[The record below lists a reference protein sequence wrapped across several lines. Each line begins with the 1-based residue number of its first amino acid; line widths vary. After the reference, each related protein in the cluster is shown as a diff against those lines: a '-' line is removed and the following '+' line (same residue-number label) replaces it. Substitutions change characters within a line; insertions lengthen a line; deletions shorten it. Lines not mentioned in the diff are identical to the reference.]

1 MFRDFQ
7 RRDTDC
13 PMLREE
19 EKMSK
24 IDSSNAKEHSYPVY
38 GRQFKSYR
46 WYKPIIVGV
55 LFFIVYILFAGL
67 LMAGMVVVAGQG
79 ATPDTLAERLTSI
92 FASSYDAMELANAMQ
107 SIVSLGSVAVMIP
120 ALWLASAIVR
130 DRPFSSYSS
139 SRGGWSSKVF
149 WRTFPVAFVCIGIPI
164 IIDNLFYYHNLGNF
178 QMKFTL
184 TSFAVVT
191 ILGPLQCIAEE
202 YAFRGLLM
210 QTLGSWF
217 RLPIIAVILQSVIFA
232 LMHPYNT
239 IGQIGIFV
247 SGCVFA
253 LSAWIGRGIEVSSA
267 LHIANNMTIFYM
279 QGMNL
284 ATIDSNTTMHDLL
297 LEICTGVVFVILI
310 FIISKK
316 TSWFS
321 RVKKDDAAAWN
332 QRIDDKLARKEEK
345 LAAKNAKTG
354 AHDGGTT
361 GKHFKQ

>member
-1 MFRDFQ
+1 MA
-7 RRDTDC
+7 
-13 PMLREE
+13 
-19 EKMSK
+19 K
-24 IDSSNAKEHSYPVY
+24 IDSTNAKEHSYPVY
-38 GRQFKSYR
+38 GRQFKSYK
-46 WYKPIIVGV
+46 WYKPVIVGV
-55 LFFIVYILFAGL
+55 LFFIFYLLFAGL
-67 LMAGMVVVAGQG
+67 LMAGMVFIAGQG
-79 ATPDTLAERLTSI
+79 ATPDVLIERLKSM
-92 FASSYDAMELANAMQ
+92 FANSYDAMELADAMQ

-149 WRTFPVAFVCIGIPI
+149 WRTFPVAFICIGIPI

-184 TSFAVVT
+184 ASFAVVT

-202 YAFRGLLM
+202 YLFRGLLM

-253 LSAWIGRGIEVSSA
+253 LSAWIGRGIEISSA
-267 LHIANNMTIFYM
+267 YHIVNNMTIFYM

-284 ATIDSNTTMHDLL
+284 ATIDSQSTMHDLM
-297 LEICTGVVFVILI
+297 LELCTGAAYVLI
-310 FIISKK
+310 IYIISRRHN
-316 TSWFS
+316 WFNKI
-321 RVKKDDAAAWN
+321 RHNDLAAWN
-332 QRIDDKLARKEEK
+332 GRIDAKIAKKEAKAAAKAEK
-345 LAAKNAKTG
+345 KAAKNAPV
-354 AHDGGTT
+354 GTHEESAP
-361 GKHFKQ
+361 GKHFKG

>member
-1 MFRDFQ
+1 MA
-7 RRDTDC
+7 
-13 PMLREE
+13 
-19 EKMSK
+19 K
-24 IDSSNAKEHSYPVY
+24 IDSTNAKEHSYPVY
-38 GRQFKSYR
+38 GRQFKSYK
-46 WYKPIIVGV
+46 WYKPVIVGV
-55 LFFIVYILFAGL
+55 LFFIFYLLFAGL
-67 LMAGMVVVAGQG
+67 LMAGMVFIAGQG
-79 ATPDTLAERLTSI
+79 ATPDVFIERLKSM
-92 FASSYDAMELANAMQ
+92 FANSYDAMELADAMQ

-149 WRTFPVAFVCIGIPI
+149 WRTFPVAFICIGIPI

-184 TSFAVVT
+184 ASFAVVT

-202 YAFRGLLM
+202 YVFRGLLM

-217 RLPIIAVILQSVIFA
+217 RLPIIAVMLQSVIFA

-267 LHIANNMTIFYM
+267 YHIANNMTIFYM

-284 ATIDSNTTMHDLL
+284 ATIESNTNMHDLL
-297 LEICTGVVFVILI
+297 LELCTNAVFVLLI
-310 FIISKK
+310 FIISRRHN
-316 TSWFS
+316 WFNKI
-321 RVKKDDAAAWN
+321 RRDDAAVWN
-332 QRIDDKLARKEEK
+332 DRIDAKIAKKEAKATAKAEK
-345 LAAKNAKTG
+345 KAEKNAPIG
-354 AHDGGTT
+354 DHEESAP

>member
-1 MFRDFQ
+1 MA
-7 RRDTDC
+7 
-13 PMLREE
+13 
-19 EKMSK
+19 K
-24 IDSSNAKEHSYPVY
+24 IDSTNAKEHSYPVY
-38 GRQFKSYR
+38 GRQFKSYK
-46 WYKPIIVGV
+46 WYKPVIVGV
-55 LFFIVYILFAGL
+55 LFFIFYLLFAGL
-67 LMAGMVVVAGQG
+67 LMAGMVFIAGQG
-79 ATPDTLAERLTSI
+79 ATPDVLIERLKSM
-92 FASSYDAMELANAMQ
+92 FANSYDAMELADAMQ

-149 WRTFPVAFVCIGIPI
+149 WRTFPVAFICIGIPI

-184 TSFAVVT
+184 ASFAVVT

-202 YAFRGLLM
+202 YLFRGLLM

-253 LSAWIGRGIEVSSA
+253 LSAWIGRGIEISSA
-267 LHIANNMTIFYM
+267 YHIVNNMTIFYM

-284 ATIDSNTTMHDLL
+284 ATIDSQSTMHDLM
-297 LEICTGVVFVILI
+297 LELCTGAAYVLII
-310 FIISKK
+310 FIISKRHN
-316 TSWFS
+316 WFNKI
-321 RVKKDDAAAWN
+321 RRDDAAAWN
-332 QRIDDKLARKEEK
+332 QKIDDKLARKEAKQTAKAEK
-345 LAAKNAKTG
+345 KAEKNAPIG
-354 AHDGGTT
+354 EHEESAP

>member
-1 MFRDFQ
+1 MA
-7 RRDTDC
+7 
-13 PMLREE
+13 
-19 EKMSK
+19 K
-24 IDSSNAKEHSYPVY
+24 IDSTNAKEHSYPVY
-38 GRQFKSYR
+38 GRQFKSYK

-55 LFFIVYILFAGL
+55 LFFIFYLLFAGL
-67 LMAGMVVVAGQG
+67 LMAGMVFIAGQG
-79 ATPDTLAERLTSI
+79 ATPDVFIERLKSM
-92 FASSYDAMELANAMQ
+92 FANSYDAMELADAMQ

-149 WRTFPVAFVCIGIPI
+149 WRTFPVAFICIGIPI

-184 TSFAVVT
+184 ASFAVVT

-202 YAFRGLLM
+202 YLFRGLLM
-210 QTLGSWF
+210 QTFGSWF
-217 RLPIIAVILQSVIFA
+217 RLPIIAVMLQSVIFA

-267 LHIANNMTIFYM
+267 YHIVNNMTIFYM

-284 ATIDSNTTMHDLL
+284 ATIESNTTMHDLL
-297 LEICTGVVFVILI
+297 LESCTGVVFVLLI
-310 FIISKK
+310 FIISRRHN
-316 TSWFS
+316 WFNKI
-321 RVKKDDAAAWN
+321 RHDDAAAWN
-332 QRIDDKLARKEEK
+332 GKIDAKIAKKEAKATAKAEK
-345 LAAKNAKTG
+345 KAEKNAPV
-354 AHDGGTT
+354 GTHEESAP

>member
-1 MFRDFQ
+1 MA
-7 RRDTDC
+7 
-13 PMLREE
+13 
-19 EKMSK
+19 K
-24 IDSSNAKEHSYPVY
+24 IDSTNAKEHSYPVY
-38 GRQFKSYR
+38 GRQFKSYK
-46 WYKPIIVGV
+46 WYKPVIVGV
-55 LFFIVYILFAGL
+55 LFFIFYLLFAGL
-67 LMAGMVVVAGQG
+67 LMAGMVFIAGQG
-79 ATPDTLAERLTSI
+79 ATPDVFIERLKSM
-92 FASSYDAMELANAMQ
+92 FANSYDAMELADAMQ

-149 WRTFPVAFVCIGIPI
+149 WRTFPVAFICIGIPI

-184 TSFAVVT
+184 ASFAVVT

-202 YAFRGLLM
+202 YLFRGLLM

-253 LSAWIGRGIEVSSA
+253 LSAWIGRGIEISSA
-267 LHIANNMTIFYM
+267 YHIVNNMTIFYM

-284 ATIDSNTTMHDLL
+284 ATIESNTTMHDLL
-297 LEICTGVVFVILI
+297 LESCTGVVFVLLI
-310 FIISKK
+310 FIISRRHN
-316 TSWFS
+316 WFNKI
-321 RVKKDDAAAWN
+321 RHDDAAAWN
-332 QRIDDKLARKEEK
+332 GKIDAKIAKKEAKATAKAEK
-345 LAAKNAKTG
+345 KAEKNAPV
-354 AHDGGTT
+354 GTHEESAP

>member
-1 MFRDFQ
+1 MA
-7 RRDTDC
+7 
-13 PMLREE
+13 
-19 EKMSK
+19 K
-24 IDSSNAKEHSYPVY
+24 IDSTNAKEHSYPVY
-38 GRQFKSYR
+38 GRQFKSYK

-55 LFFIVYILFAGL
+55 LFFIFYLLFAGL
-67 LMAGMVVVAGQG
+67 LMAGMVFIAGQG
-79 ATPDTLAERLTSI
+79 ATPDVFIERLKSM
-92 FASSYDAMELANAMQ
+92 FANSYDAMELADAMQ

-149 WRTFPVAFVCIGIPI
+149 WRTFPVAFICIGIPI

-184 TSFAVVT
+184 ASFAVVT

-202 YAFRGLLM
+202 YLFRGFLM

-253 LSAWIGRGIEVSSA
+253 LSAWIGRGIEISSA
-267 LHIANNMTIFYM
+267 YHIVNNMTIFYM

-284 ATIDSNTTMHDLL
+284 ATIESNSTMHDLL
-297 LEICTGVVFVILI
+297 LESCTGVVFVLLI
-310 FIISKK
+310 FIISRRHN
-316 TSWFS
+316 WFNKI
-321 RVKKDDAAAWN
+321 RHDDAAAWN
-332 QRIDDKLARKEEK
+332 GKIDAKIAKKEAKATAKAEK
-345 LAAKNAKTG
+345 KAEKNAPV
-354 AHDGGTT
+354 GTHEESAP

>member
-1 MFRDFQ
+1 MA
-7 RRDTDC
+7 
-13 PMLREE
+13 
-19 EKMSK
+19 K
-24 IDSSNAKEHSYPVY
+24 IDSSNAKEHSYPIY
-38 GRQFKSYR
+38 GRQFKSYK
-46 WYKPIIVGV
+46 WYKPVIVGV
-55 LFFIVYILFAGL
+55 LFFIFYLLFAGL
-67 LMAGMVVVAGQG
+67 LMAGMVFIAGQG
-79 ATPDTLAERLTSI
+79 ATPDVLIERLKSM
-92 FASSYDAMELANAMQ
+92 FANSYDDMELADAMQ

-149 WRTFPVAFVCIGIPI
+149 WRTFPVAFICIGIPI

-184 TSFAVVT
+184 ASFAVVT

-202 YAFRGLLM
+202 YLFRGLLM

-253 LSAWIGRGIEVSSA
+253 LSAWIGRGIEISSA
-267 LHIANNMTIFYM
+267 YHIVNNMTIFYM

-284 ATIDSNTTMHDLL
+284 ATIESNTTMHDLL
-297 LEICTGVVFVILI
+297 LESCTGVVFVLLI
-310 FIISKK
+310 FIISRRHN
-316 TSWFS
+316 WFNKI
-321 RVKKDDAAAWN
+321 RRDDAAAWN
-332 QRIDDKLARKEEK
+332 GKIDAKIAKKEAKATAKAEK
-345 LAAKNAKTG
+345 KAEKNAPV
-354 AHDGGTT
+354 GTHEESAP

>member
-1 MFRDFQ
+1 
-7 RRDTDC
+7 
-13 PMLREE
+13 
-19 EKMSK
+19 
-24 IDSSNAKEHSYPVY
+24 
-38 GRQFKSYR
+38 
-46 WYKPIIVGV
+46 
-55 LFFIVYILFAGL
+55 
-67 LMAGMVVVAGQG
+67 MAGMVVVAGQG
-79 ATPDTLAERLTSI
+79 ATPDVFIERLKSM
-92 FASSYDAMELANAMQ
+92 FANSYDAMELADAMQ

-149 WRTFPVAFVCIGIPI
+149 WRTFPVAFICIGIPI

-184 TSFAVVT
+184 ASFAVVT

-202 YAFRGLLM
+202 YLFRGLLM

-253 LSAWIGRGIEVSSA
+253 FSAWTGRGIEVSSA
-267 LHIANNMTIFYM
+267 YHIANNMTIFYM

-284 ATIDSNTTMHDLL
+284 ATIESNTTMHDLL
-297 LEICTGVVFVILI
+297 LESCTGVVFVLLI
-310 FIISKK
+310 FIISRRHN
-316 TSWFS
+316 WFNKI
-321 RVKKDDAAAWN
+321 RHDDAAAWN
-332 QRIDDKLARKEEK
+332 GKIDAKIAKKEAKATAKAEK
-345 LAAKNAKTG
+345 KAEKNAPI
-354 AHDGGTT
+354 GTHEEST
-361 GKHFKQ
+361 PGKHFKQ

>member
-1 MFRDFQ
+1 MA
-7 RRDTDC
+7 
-13 PMLREE
+13 
-19 EKMSK
+19 K
-24 IDSSNAKEHSYPVY
+24 IDSTNAKEHSYPVY
-38 GRQFKSYR
+38 GRQFKSYK
-46 WYKPIIVGV
+46 WYKPVIVGV
-55 LFFIVYILFAGL
+55 LFFIFYLLFAGL
-67 LMAGMVVVAGQG
+67 LMAGMVFIAGQG
-79 ATPDTLAERLTSI
+79 ATPDVLIERLKSM
-92 FASSYDAMELANAMQ
+92 FANSYDDMELADAMQ

-149 WRTFPVAFVCIGIPI
+149 WRTFPVAFICIGIPI

-184 TSFAVVT
+184 ASFAVVT

-202 YAFRGLLM
+202 YLFRGLLM
-210 QTLGSWF
+210 LTLGSWF

-253 LSAWIGRGIEVSSA
+253 LSAWIGRGIEISSA
-267 LHIANNMTIFYM
+267 YHIVNNMTIFYM

-284 ATIDSNTTMHDLL
+284 ATIESNTTMHDLL
-297 LEICTGVVFVILI
+297 LESCTGVVFVLLI
-310 FIISKK
+310 FIISRRHN
-316 TSWFS
+316 WFNKI
-321 RVKKDDAAAWN
+321 RRDDAAAWN
-332 QRIDDKLARKEEK
+332 GKIDAKIAKKEAKATAKAEK
-345 LAAKNAKTG
+345 KAEKNAPV
-354 AHDGGTT
+354 GTHEESAP

>member
-1 MFRDFQ
+1 MA
-7 RRDTDC
+7 
-13 PMLREE
+13 
-19 EKMSK
+19 K
-24 IDSSNAKEHSYPVY
+24 IDSTNAKEHSYPVY
-38 GRQFKSYR
+38 GRQFKSYK
-46 WYKPIIVGV
+46 WYKPVIVGV
-55 LFFIVYILFAGL
+55 LFFIFYLLFAGL
-67 LMAGMVVVAGQG
+67 LMAGMVFIAGQG
-79 ATPDTLAERLTSI
+79 ATPDVFIERLKSM
-92 FASSYDAMELANAMQ
+92 FANSYDAMELADAMQ

-184 TSFAVVT
+184 ASFAVVT

-202 YAFRGLLM
+202 YVFRGLLM

-217 RLPIIAVILQSVIFA
+217 RLPVIAVILQSAIFA

-253 LSAWIGRGIEVSSA
+253 LTAWIGRGIEVSSA
-267 LHIANNMTIFYM
+267 YHIANNMTIFYM

-284 ATIDSNTTMHDLL
+284 AKIESNTTMHDLL
-297 LEICTGVVFVILI
+297 LELCTGAVFVILI
-310 FIISKK
+310 FIISRRHN
-316 TSWFS
+316 WFNKI
-321 RVKKDDAAAWN
+321 RNDDAAAWN
-332 QRIDDKLARKEEK
+332 GRIDAKIAKKEAKATAKAEK
-345 LAAKNAKTG
+345 KAEKNAPVG
-354 AHDGGTT
+354 NHEESAP

>member
-1 MFRDFQ
+1 MA
-7 RRDTDC
+7 
-13 PMLREE
+13 
-19 EKMSK
+19 K
-24 IDSSNAKEHSYPVY
+24 IDSTNAKEHSYPVY
-38 GRQFKSYR
+38 GRQFKSYK
-46 WYKPIIVGV
+46 WYKPVIVGV
-55 LFFIVYILFAGL
+55 LFFIFYLLFAGL
-67 LMAGMVVVAGQG
+67 LMAGMVFIAGQG
-79 ATPDTLAERLTSI
+79 ATPDVFIERLKSM
-92 FASSYDAMELANAMQ
+92 FANSYDAMELADAMQ

-149 WRTFPVAFVCIGIPI
+149 WRTFPVAFICIGIPI

-184 TSFAVVT
+184 ASFAVVT

-202 YAFRGLLM
+202 YLFRGLLM
-210 QTLGSWF
+210 QTFGSWF

-253 LSAWIGRGIEVSSA
+253 LSAWIGRGIEISSA
-267 LHIANNMTIFYM
+267 YHIVNNMTIFYM

-284 ATIDSNTTMHDLL
+284 ATIESNTTMHDLL
-297 LEICTGVVFVILI
+297 LESCTGVVFVLLI
-310 FIISKK
+310 FIISRRHN
-316 TSWFS
+316 WFNKI
-321 RVKKDDAAAWN
+321 RHDDAAAWN
-332 QRIDDKLARKEEK
+332 GKIDAKIAKKEAKATAKAEK
-345 LAAKNAKTG
+345 KAEKNAPV
-354 AHDGGTT
+354 GTHEESAP

>member
-1 MFRDFQ
+1 MA
-7 RRDTDC
+7 
-13 PMLREE
+13 
-19 EKMSK
+19 K
-24 IDSSNAKEHSYPVY
+24 IDSTNAKEHSYPVY
-38 GRQFKSYR
+38 GRQFKSYK
-46 WYKPIIVGV
+46 WYKPVIVGV
-55 LFFIVYILFAGL
+55 LFFIFYLLFAGL
-67 LMAGMVVVAGQG
+67 LMAGMVFIAGQG
-79 ATPDTLAERLTSI
+79 ATPDVLIERLKSM
-92 FASSYDAMELANAMQ
+92 FANSYDDMELADAMQ

-184 TSFAVVT
+184 ASFAVVT

-202 YAFRGLLM
+202 YLFRGLLM
-210 QTLGSWF
+210 QTFGSWF

-253 LSAWIGRGIEVSSA
+253 LSAWIGRGIEISSA
-267 LHIANNMTIFYM
+267 YHIVNNMTIFYM

-284 ATIDSNTTMHDLL
+284 ATIESNSTMHDLL
-297 LEICTGVVFVILI
+297 LESCTGVVFVLLI
-310 FIISKK
+310 FIISRRHN
-316 TSWFS
+316 WFNKI
-321 RVKKDDAAAWN
+321 RHDDAAAWN
-332 QRIDDKLARKEEK
+332 GRIDAKIAKKEAKATAKAEK
-345 LAAKNAKTG
+345 KAEKNAPV
-354 AHDGGTT
+354 GTHEESAP

>member
-1 MFRDFQ
+1 MA
-7 RRDTDC
+7 
-13 PMLREE
+13 
-19 EKMSK
+19 K
-24 IDSSNAKEHSYPVY
+24 IDSTNAKEHSYPVY
-38 GRQFKSYR
+38 GRQFKSYK
-46 WYKPIIVGV
+46 WYKPVIVGV
-55 LFFIVYILFAGL
+55 LFFIFYLLFAGL
-67 LMAGMVVVAGQG
+67 LMAGMVFIAGQG
-79 ATPDTLAERLTSI
+79 ATPDVFIERLKSM
-92 FASSYDAMELANAMQ
+92 FANSYDAMELADAMQ

-149 WRTFPVAFVCIGIPI
+149 WRTFPVAFICIGIPI

-184 TSFAVVT
+184 ASFAVVT

-202 YAFRGLLM
+202 YLFRGLLM
-210 QTLGSWF
+210 QTFGSWF

-253 LSAWIGRGIEVSSA
+253 LSAWIGRGIEISSA
-267 LHIANNMTIFYM
+267 CHIVNNMTIFYM

-284 ATIDSNTTMHDLL
+284 ATIESNTTMHDLL
-297 LEICTGVVFVILI
+297 LESCTGVVFVLLI
-310 FIISKK
+310 FIISRRHN
-316 TSWFS
+316 WFNKI
-321 RVKKDDAAAWN
+321 RHDDAAAWN
-332 QRIDDKLARKEEK
+332 GKIDAKIAKKEAKATAKAEK
-345 LAAKNAKTG
+345 KAEKNAPV
-354 AHDGGTT
+354 GTHEESAP